1 METPSEVKQ
10 AVVAILAT
18 LAISTFL
25 AVYQKLSGSISGG
38 QFIGTIIIYAFF
50 CILPYKISNK
60 SNPARYVYLLITIVT
75 LPTIFAVDYQEY
87 KMEFIVSFILIPIEV
102 FIIYRLFQ
110 KESSS
115 WFSSEK
121 IRS

>member
-10 AVVAILAT
+10 AVLAILAT

-25 AVYQKLSGSISGG
+25 ALYQKITGSISSG
-38 QFIGTIIIYAFF
+38 QFIGTIIIYAFL

-60 SNPARYVYLLITIVT
+60 SNPARYVYLLLTIVT
-75 LPTIFAVDYQEY
+75 LLMFFAVDY
-87 KMEFIVSFILIPIEV
+87 KKHKIEFFVSFILTPIEI

-110 KESSS
+110 KESSQ
-115 WFSSEK
+115 WFVSKKTHS
-121 IRS
+121 

>member
-10 AVVAILAT
+10 AVLAILAT

-25 AVYQKLSGSISGG
+25 ALYQKLTGSISSG
-38 QFIGTIIIYAFF
+38 QFIGTIIIYAFL

-60 SNPARYVYLLITIVT
+60 SNPARYIYLLLTIVT
-75 LPTIFAVDYQEY
+75 LLIFFAVDY
-87 KMEFIVSFILIPIEV
+87 KKHKIEFFVSFILTPIEI

-110 KESSS
+110 KESSH
-115 WFSSEK
+115 WFVSKKTHS
-121 IRS
+121 

>member
-10 AVVAILAT
+10 AVLAILAT

-25 AVYQKLSGSISGG
+25 ALYQKLTGSISSG
-38 QFIGTIIIYAFF
+38 QFIGTIIIYAFL

-60 SNPARYVYLLITIVT
+60 SNPARYVYLLLTIVT
-75 LPTIFAVDYQEY
+75 LLALFAVDYKKY
-87 KMEFIVSFILIPIEV
+87 KVEFYISFILFPIEI

-110 KESSS
+110 KESSH
-115 WFSSEK
+115 WFVSKKTHS
-121 IRS
+121 

>member
-25 AVYQKLSGSISGG
+25 ALYQKLSGSISGG
-38 QFIGTIIIYAFF
+38 QFIGTIIIYAFL

-60 SNPARYVYLLITIVT
+60 SNPARYVYLLLTIVT
-75 LPTIFAVDYQEY
+75 LLMFFAVDY
-87 KMEFIVSFILIPIEV
+87 KKHKIEFFVSFILTPIEI

-110 KESSS
+110 KESSH
-115 WFSSEK
+115 WFVSKKTHS
-121 IRS
+121 

>member
-25 AVYQKLSGSISGG
+25 ALYQKLSGSISGG

-75 LPTIFAVDYQEY
+75 LLTLFAVDYKKY

-115 WFSSEK
+115 WFRSEK

>member
-10 AVVAILAT
+10 AVLAILAT

-25 AVYQKLSGSISGG
+25 ALYQKLTGSISSG
-38 QFIGTIIIYAFF
+38 QFIGTIIIYAFL

-60 SNPARYVYLLITIVT
+60 SNPARYVYLLLTIVT
-75 LPTIFAVDYQEY
+75 LLMFFAVDY
-87 KMEFIVSFILIPIEV
+87 KKHKIEFFVSFILTPIEI

-110 KESSS
+110 KESSH
-115 WFSSEK
+115 WFVSKKTHS
-121 IRS
+121 